1 MTRKQSTHD
10 AEQAPEPGAQARR
23 EARLREEA
31 SLNLI
36 LLRHGEPDW
45 FPDGRPVEDAHLT
58 ARGRAQALAAARDLA
73 GGAAGS
79 VSAIYASPLRRAQE
93 TAAPLAEATGI
104 APVTVDDL
112 AEIGIQTPAAS
123 QTEVDDFF
131 KQAMRRPLPE
141 HWSGW
146 PQGEGFRP
154 FHERV
159 SRGLAGVLGRHGV
172 RAEKHGDFTVWLH
185 PPRRQTIVIV
195 AHGGTNAVL
204 MTHLLDIAPVPWE
217 WVRFE
222 SELAAYSVLQAR
234 PLGVEGGV
242 WSLVNFNEVDHL
254 RRAGLR

>member
-1 MTRKQSTHD
+1 MTRKQSTDD
-10 AEQAPEPGAQARR
+10 AVEIPEPGAQARR
-23 EARLREEA
+23 EARLRDEA
-31 SLNLI
+31 SLSLI

-45 FPDGRPVEDAHLT
+45 FPDGRPVDDAHLT
-58 ARGRAQALAAARDLA
+58 ARGRAQALSAARDLA
-73 GGAAGS
+73 SSSLGS
-79 VSAIYASPLRRAQE
+79 ISAIYVSPLRRAQE
-93 TAAPLAEATGI
+93 TAAPLAQATGI
-104 APVTVDDL
+104 EPVTVDDL
-112 AEIGIQTPAAS
+112 AEIGITTPGAS
-123 QTEVDDFF
+123 QSDVDEFF

-159 SRGLAGVLGRHGV
+159 SRGLAHVLERHGV
-172 RAEKHGDFTVWLH
+172 RAQKHGEFTVWLH

-204 MTHLLDIAPVPWE
+204 VAHLLDIPPVPWE

-242 WSLVNFNEVDHL
+242 WSLVDFNEVDHL